1 MNTKARI
8 ERAVRLG
15 NQADQLVQT
24 VRAIKVVVKETER
37 TLALLV
43 DEVRAELEQAK
54 AALLEHEATH
64 MDPHPA
70 AEVTP

>member
-54 AALLEHEATH
+54 AALLEQEASH